1 MKKISAILGLIGII
15 AVGLSI
21 AARAARSGDSDK
33 QAIAA
38 LEQRIAKAV
47 EAKDANGILANFA
60 GGDSLVVFDVIPPLQ
75 YRGRDAYKKNWQDA
89 LNGCADKPTMEI
101 KGLTIETEGS
111 LAAASSVLPAPIRKA
126 RNPRLRSAPP
136 TFTARWTVN
145 GGSCTSTIRC
155 QSIST
160 PRRLIWTWRPS
171 DP

>member
-111 LAAASSVLPAPIRKA
+111 LAYSRSFQRFACTDSKGKKSAVTLRATDIYRKVDGKWQIVHEHYSVPVDLDTAKADMDLAP
-126 RNPRLRSAPP
+126 
-136 TFTARWTVN
+136 
-145 GGSCTSTIRC
+145 
-155 QSIST
+155 
-160 PRRLIWTWRPS
+160 
-171 DP
+171 